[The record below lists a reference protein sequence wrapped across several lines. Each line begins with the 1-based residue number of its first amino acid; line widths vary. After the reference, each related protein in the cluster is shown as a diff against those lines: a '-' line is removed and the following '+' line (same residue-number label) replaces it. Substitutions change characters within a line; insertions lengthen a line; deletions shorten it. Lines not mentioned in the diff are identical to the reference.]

1 MVYSQNFTLYVNK
14 LFNISKT
21 LDPIMFED
29 DTNLFAD
36 KNVTALFQKA
46 NSEQKKFANGSK
58 PTNFR

>member
-1 MVYSQNFTLYVNK
+1 MVYSQNFTFYVNK

-21 LDPIMFED
+21 LDLVMFED
-29 DTNLFAD
+29 DTNFFAD

-46 NSEQKKFANGSK
+46 NFEQKKFANGSK